1 MRYEI
6 SFQYRYSPDAKPL
19 TGKSTIT
26 PVKGELELSEHQAR
40 DMLEK
45 LIGKGTSLGLE
56 IIGIDSFKKV
66 EG

>member
-6 SFQYRYSPDAKPL
+6 SFRYRYNQDAKPL

-26 PVKGELELSEHQAR
+26 PMKGELELSEYQAR
-40 DMLEK
+40 ETLEK
-45 LIGKGTSLGLE
+45 ALGKGTSLDLE